1 MKIFQK
7 AMYIQLHGCTQEAY
21 AGLLYDLM
29 VAKPEPS
36 GFNKE
41 SLHLISDEICFLK
54 QKTNIRSA
62 QSDWVDL
69 ICGIP
74 QGSAVGYIL

>member
-1 MKIFQK
+1 
-7 AMYIQLHGCTQEAY
+7 MYIQLHGCTQEAY
-21 AGLLYDLM
+21 ACLLYDLM

-62 QSDWVDL
+62 
-69 ICGIP
+69 
-74 QGSAVGYIL
+74 